1 MAATPYFGVAFFMP
15 TNKKSARKKSFLT
28 LIKIW
33 EITLFYK
40 TDSIFRS
47 ELFAVVTS
55 HF

>member
-1 MAATPYFGVAFFMP
+1 MAATPYFGVAFFYAY
-15 TNKKSARKKSFLT
+15 KQKSARKKSFLT

>member
-1 MAATPYFGVAFFMP
+1 MAAAPYLGLLFFMP

-47 ELFAVVTS
+47 KLFAVVTS

>member
-1 MAATPYFGVAFFMP
+1 MAATPYLGLLFLYLQ
-15 TNKKSARKKSFLT
+15 TKKRKEKSFLT